1 MTSIFWS
8 TGHLV
13 RDAGDAGNATGGPP
27 TSSASQP
34 SQWSSAFESADSIIE
49 PKAATPEAGRAY
61 WEHTVSEEAEDGV
74 WTTHADE
81 LLKRG
86 ILLPDPARLSDGE
99 ISSLLQRIAASLAT
113 MQVYLRHTD
122 HLSDRDLYV
131 QLTTETLRES
141 RLIDAARPQT
151 CACILD
157 LVGSLCGR
165 EAYLWLKHYAT
176 DAQREKW
183 SAENPGYVMPAREPA
198 PCCRDAALP
207 GPR

>member
-8 TGHLV
+8 TGYLM
-13 RDAGDAGNATGGPP
+13 RDAGDGGNATGGPP
-27 TSSASQP
+27 TSAPPST
-34 SQWSSAFESADSIIE
+34 SQWTSAFESADGVIE
-49 PKAATPEAGRAY
+49 PKTAAPEAGRAF
-61 WEHTVSEEAEDGV
+61 WEHTVAEETDDGV

-86 ILLPDPARLSDGE
+86 ILLPDPARLSDAE
-99 ISSLLQRIAASLAT
+99 ISPLLQRIAATLAA

-141 RLIDAARPQT
+141 RLIGGARPPA

-157 LVGSLCGR
+157 LVGSQCGR

-176 DAQREKW
+176 DTQREKW
-183 SAENPGYVMPAREPA
+183 STDNPGYVMPAREPA